1 MRSRLGFVRVP
12 SHVGIR
18 GNLAAES
25 AAKNALN
32 RDTLDELSPFS
43 DLQPRLKEV
52 IHHWVPARWVGEISP
67 KQMSIDYC
75 NTKPMSSINHSCLLQ
90 LLPEILHV
98 WFPLPQFTELR
109 IFIILKQNDLWQKRV
124 EADLLVIWFFS
135 FHPDMIFTVD

>member
-52 IHHWVPARWVGEISP
+52 IHH
-67 KQMSIDYC
+67 
-75 NTKPMSSINHSCLLQ
+75 
-90 LLPEILHV
+90 
-98 WFPLPQFTELR
+98 
-109 IFIILKQNDLWQKRV
+109 
-124 EADLLVIWFFS
+124 
-135 FHPDMIFTVD
+135 